1 MFVEEL
7 PIRWRNVVRKRK
19 AEALA
24 LAFRHRENY
33 SATTKR
39 ISSLFQFYYGN
50 KIELIIF
57 IYRKTNKVDQ

>member
-1 MFVEEL
+1 MFFEEL
-7 PIRWRNVVRKRK
+7 TIRWRNVVRKRK

-24 LAFRHRENY
+24 LAFRHREDD

-39 ISSLFQFYYGN
+39 ISSLFVFYNDN

-57 IYRKTNKVDQ
+57 L

>member
-24 LAFRHRENY
+24 LAFRHREDY

-39 ISSLFQFYYGN
+39 TSSLFLFYYGN

-57 IYRKTNKVDQ
+57 IYRRTKKVDQ